1 MAHYLEVAE
10 AREHPGLR
18 LAITAGYPGPWG
30 EAAKGIFRLKG
41 IPFVLVRQL
50 AGQPNDE
57 LCAWTGQRNAPIAV
71 YADERPRSH
80 WADILALAER
90 LAPEPRLVPADP
102 EERVRMFGLA
112 NELCGETGFGWAR
125 RLALLDDMREG
136 AEAPGAPAAY
146 REVYRSLGARYGY
159 SPEAAAS
166 SRARTLEILALLDA
180 QLRARRARG
189 CRYLVGDALSALDV
203 YWATFAVL
211 IDPLPDELCRMEP
224 QLRGSHTASDPEL
237 RALAAPLLEHRDRIY
252 REHLG
257 LPLDF

>member
-1 MAHYLEVAE
+1 VAQYLEVAE
-10 AREHPGLR
+10 ARAHPGLR
-18 LAITAGYPGPWG
+18 LAVTAGYPGPWG

-41 IPFVLVRQL
+41 IPFALVRQL
-50 AGQPNDE
+50 AGLPNDE

-102 EERVRMFGLA
+102 EERVRLFGLA

-125 RLALLDDMREG
+125 RLALLDDMRRN
-136 AEAPGAPAAY
+136 AESPGAPAAY
-146 REVYRSLGARYGY
+146 REIYRSLCARYGY
-159 SPEAAAS
+159 SPEAAAA
-166 SRARTLEILALLDA
+166 SRARVLEVLTLLSA
-180 QLRARRARG
+180 QLHAQQARG
-189 CRYLVGDALSALDV
+189 RNHLLGDALSALDV

-211 IDPLPDELCRMEP
+211 IDPLPDEQCPMDP
-224 QLRGSHTASDPEL
+224 GLRRSYTAEDPEL
-237 RALAAPLLEHRDRIY
+237 RALAAPLLRHRDRIY

-257 LPLDF
+257 LPVDF

>member
-1 MAHYLEVAE
+1 VAQYLEVTE
-10 AREHPGLR
+10 ARERAGLR
-18 LAITAGYPGPWG
+18 LAISAGYPGPWG
-30 EAAKGIFRLKG
+30 EAAKGVFRLKG

-50 AGQPNDE
+50 VGMPNDE
-57 LCAWTGQRNAPIAV
+57 LWAWTGQRNAPIAV

-102 EERVRMFGLA
+102 EERVCMFGLA

-125 RLALLDDMREG
+125 RLLLLDDMRQG
-136 AEAPGAPAAY
+136 AEAPGAPPAY
-146 REVYRSLGARYGY
+146 VEIYRNLGARYGY
-159 SPEAAAS
+159 SPEAAAA
-166 SRARTLEILALLDA
+166 SRERTREVLALLSA
-180 QLRARRARG
+180 QLRAQRARG
-189 CRYLVGDALSALDV
+189 RRYLVGDSLSALDV

-211 IDPLPDELCRMEP
+211 IDPLPDEHCRMDP
-224 QLRGSHTASDPEL
+224 QLRRSYTASDPEL
-237 RALAAPLLEHRDRIY
+237 RALAAPLLEHRDRVY